1 MKNFSWIFCIIIIL
15 GTVSCSHTPKGI
27 DTTPLYNLQLSDD
40 LDVFNIIFDNDSVL
54 AKKYN
59 CELITPEFGR
69 YENKLRISVS
79 ATNDTNEY
87 IMRNI
92 DIWQFEKCT
101 DALEWYLSE
110 KSISLI
116 EGKLYKEE
124 QEKNKYFMTYQKI
137 SISQNHGIPLIENG
151 TILDLGFL
159 LNRYLVIISYTD
171 FGSKNKNYKQDI
183 NNDIILV
190 SKIFNDAN
198 KVLQLTPKKQKTN
211 PCK

>member
-1 MKNFSWIFCIIIIL
+1 MKNFSWIFGIIIIL

-27 DTTPLYNLQLSDD
+27 DPTPLYNLQLPDD
-40 LDVFNIIFDNDSVL
+40 LDVFNIIFEDDSTL

-59 CELITPEFGR
+59 CELIIPGFGR
-69 YENKLRISVS
+69 HENKLRISVP

-92 DIWQFEKCT
+92 DIWQFETCT
-101 DALEWYLSE
+101 DALEWYSSE

-116 EGKLYKEE
+116 ESKLYKEE
-124 QEKNKYFMTYQKI
+124 QENNKYFMIYKRI
-137 SISQNHGIPLIENG
+137 SISQNHGIPLVDNS
-151 TILDLGFL
+151 TILDLSFL

-171 FGSKNKNYKQDI
+171 FVSKNKNYKQDI

-190 SKIFNDAN
+190 SKIFND
-198 KVLQLTPKKQKTN
+198 VMSLTGYSLQETR
-211 PCK
+211 